1 VGHQGALQAG
11 ERGHGA
17 MSVSMTVETNFRDVT
32 SIIGPIV
39 DRNMRE
45 LFVDVMVE
53 NAKAMS
59 PVAAVNGGTNRASI
73 KQLEGSDGSYAVGT
87 TSGYG
92 AYLEFGTR
100 RMAARPY
107 FLPAAE
113 IAKKNVQASKESDWQ
128 S

>member
-1 VGHQGALQAG
+1 
-11 ERGHGA
+11 
-17 MSVSMTVETNFRDVT
+17 MSVSMTVETHFRDVT

-53 NAKAMS
+53 NAKSMS
-59 PVAAVNGGTNRASI
+59 PYLTGHNRASI

-113 IAKKNVQASKESDWQ
+113 IAKKNVQASRESDWQ